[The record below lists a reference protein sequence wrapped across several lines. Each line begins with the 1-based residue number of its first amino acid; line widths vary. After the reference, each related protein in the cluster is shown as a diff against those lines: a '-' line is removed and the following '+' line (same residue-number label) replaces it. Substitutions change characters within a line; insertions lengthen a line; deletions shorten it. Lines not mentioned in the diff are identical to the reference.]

1 MHPICGVCV
10 AGAAAV
16 VLQALLLWCFVAFC
30 LLLPPM
36 YIVHNN
42 TYDTTLMI
50 EPYHTNRWCMR
61 SGIKMQKTAE
71 EGTR

>member
-16 VLQALLLWCFVAFC
+16 VLFAFC